1 METRP
6 YANNCALAIRSNSD
20 SSPWLKD
27 KDGRQ
32 VTPSVKDQPI
42 EEGRAKDN
50 NARRFVRKIDGIHY
64 IYERIRSPE
73 AYMKVQAPPS
83 DGDDEDD
90 NRMDE
95 SF

>member
-1 METRP
+1 
-6 YANNCALAIRSNSD
+6 
-20 SSPWLKD
+20 
-27 KDGRQ
+27 

-50 NARRFVRKIDGIHY
+50 NARRFLRQIDGVDY

-90 NRMDE
+90 NQMDG
-95 SF
+95 SS